1 MQYEFI
7 IQKETYKAKITVYPA
22 EYGYG
27 EWKYSILN
35 LSILPKGKRKW
46 ISVTHDISDRY
57 DYRNLEFNSED
68 RQRYIL
74 ERYLEYVTE
83 EDIRNAVN
91 YAYEQLKPELNKIEF
106 RA

>member
-1 MQYEFI
+1 MRYEFI
-7 IQKETYKAKITVYPA
+7 VQKETYKAKIAVEPA

-27 EWKYSILN
+27 EWKYRIYD

-68 RQRYIL
+68 RQKYIK
-74 ERYLEYVTE
+74 ERYLKYVTE
-83 EDIRNAVN
+83 EDIRSAVS
-91 YAYEQLKPELNKIEF
+91 YTYEQLSPELNKIVF

>member
-1 MQYEFI
+1 MLYEFI
-7 IQKETYKAKITVYPA
+7 VQKETYKAKIAVSPL
-22 EYGYG
+22 ECGYS
-27 EWKYSILN
+27 EWKYLICN
-35 LSILPKGKRKW
+35 MSILPKGKRKW

-57 DYRNLEFNSED
+57 DYRNLKFNSED

-83 EDIRNAVN
+83 EDIQNAVN
-91 YAYEQLKPELNKIEF
+91 HAYEQLKPELNKIEF

>member
-7 IQKETYKAKITVYPA
+7 VQKETYKAKIAVVPA

-27 EWKYSILN
+27 EWKYRIYN

-57 DYRNLEFNSED
+57 DYRNLKFNSED

-83 EDIRNAVN
+83 EDIQNAVN